1 MVKIRL
7 RRMGTKGRP
16 FYRVVVARSTA
27 SRQGSFV
34 EAIGVYDPIKQP
46 KVIEINAERALYW
59 LQNGARP
66 TDTTAYLLQKLGIL
80 DEFFKQR
87 PSAKAKFKSLD
98 KRTAAMSK
106 KTAIDQA
113 RAAREEATADE
124 PAVTPSDADT
134 PPAETA
140 AASEA
145 QEAAN
150 PEPEAPAAEAPAE
163 TSEPQGSPAPEG
175 PAEDAGGDEAS
186 KQE

>member
-7 RRMGTKGRP
+7 RRMGAKGRP

-46 KVIEINAERALYW
+46 KVIEINSERALYW
-59 LQNGARP
+59 LLNGARP

-87 PSAKAKFKSLD
+87 PAAKDKFKSLD

-113 RAAREEATADE
+113 RAAR
-124 PAVTPSDADT
+124 
-134 PPAETA
+134 
-140 AASEA
+140 
-145 QEAAN
+145 
-150 PEPEAPAAEAPAE
+150 AEAPSESEPESSPAAATEAVMEGASETPAE
-163 TSEPQGSPAPEG
+163 NGPEPKAASAEARADGTESEPQPSTEG
-175 PAEDAGGDEAS
+175 EEGAR
-186 KQE
+186 QE